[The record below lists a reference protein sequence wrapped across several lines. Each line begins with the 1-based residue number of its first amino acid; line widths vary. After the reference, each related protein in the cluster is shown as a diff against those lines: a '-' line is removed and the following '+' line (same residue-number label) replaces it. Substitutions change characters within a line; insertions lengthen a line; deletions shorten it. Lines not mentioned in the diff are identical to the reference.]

1 MNFLLEITKDDYA
14 TKNLL
19 SQFDFIEV
27 LMFGGKMLLIGII
40 AVFAVL
46 CIIWALLIVFGKVF
60 NKTKPVIQEV
70 KQPETAVVESVTYAP
85 RNDDEVIAAI
95 AAAIAM
101 AESEGSGAKFR
112 VVSFRRK

>member
-1 MNFLLEITKDDYA
+1 MNFLLEITKDDYG

-19 SQFDFIEV
+19 SKFDLSEV
-27 LMFGGKMLLIGII
+27 LMFGGKMLLIGML
-40 AVFAVL
+40 AVFSVL
-46 CIIWALLIVFGKVF
+46 CIIWMLLIVFGKVF
-60 NKTKPVIQEV
+60 NKTKPAVQEV
-70 KQPETAVVESVTYAP
+70 KAPAVEVVESVTYASN
-85 RNDDEVIAAI
+85 NDEEVIAVI